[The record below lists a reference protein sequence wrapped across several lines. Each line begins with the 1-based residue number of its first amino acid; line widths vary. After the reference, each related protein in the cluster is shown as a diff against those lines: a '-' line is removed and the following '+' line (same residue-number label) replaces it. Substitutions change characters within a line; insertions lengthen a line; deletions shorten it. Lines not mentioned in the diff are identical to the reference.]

1 MSHPVSIT
9 DLLTAIG
16 SDNIKFQY
24 LATCMEG
31 IKGAK
36 GRNLI
41 TFGTDALTPSDVA
54 LNAGPSGLIIWVEG
68 DLMRQSLGD
77 IKSGNSLTF
86 GKVVEQ
92 RDELLKALERLSGDV
107 EALMKESGG
116 VYGLHQNGEPAPW
129 GELVAGGRHETWLL
143 SLSDAAEL
151 IAKLKAGA
159 A

>member
-92 RDELLKALERLSGDV
+92 RDELLKALEKLSGDV

-116 VYGLHQNGEPAPW
+116 VYGLHQNGEPATW

-143 SLSDAAEL
+143 SLSYAAEL

>member
-24 LATCMEG
+24 LATCMED

-54 LNAGPSGLIIWVEG
+54 LNTGPSGLIIWVEG
-68 DLMRQSLGD
+68 GLMRQSLGD

-92 RDELLKALERLSGDV
+92 RDGLLAALAEIDACFEAALIEGWNEAMAEDDMSRIKDIYCRRIDSARSIAVAALSG
-107 EALMKESGG
+107 
-116 VYGLHQNGEPAPW
+116 
-129 GELVAGGRHETWLL
+129 
-143 SLSDAAEL
+143 
-151 IAKLKAGA
+151 GA
-159 A
+159 V

>member
-92 RDELLKALERLSGDV
+92 RDELLKALEKLSGDV

>member
-1 MSHPVSIT
+1 MSHPISIT

-24 LATCMEG
+24 LATCMDG

-68 DLMRQSLGD
+68 DLMRQSLSD

-92 RDELLKALERLSGDV
+92 RDELLSLAERLVQWDIDYPVNCDNGYAGLKALD
-107 EALMKESGG
+107 
-116 VYGLHQNGEPAPW
+116 
-129 GELVAGGRHETWLL
+129 
-143 SLSDAAEL
+143 EL
-151 IAKLKAGA
+151 IRDNKAAIVKIKGEHSQQPNALLDDVYVKGGA

>member
-24 LATCMEG
+24 LTACMEG

-54 LNAGPSGLIIWVEG
+54 LNTGPSGLIVWVEG
-68 DLMRQSLGD
+68 DLMRQSLSD

-92 RDELLKALERLSGDV
+92 HDELLAALETLYRDYVQVMEAGRDRIMYLGGHCDPIDVMERGDPRLI
-107 EALMKESGG
+107 
-116 VYGLHQNGEPAPW
+116 
-129 GELVAGGRHETWLL
+129 
-143 SLSDAAEL
+143 DARKA
-151 IAKLKAGA
+151 IAKAKGGA

>member
-92 RDELLKALERLSGDV
+92 RDELLAALNDLTECYFETTG
-107 EALMKESGG
+107 
-116 VYGLHQNGEPAPW
+116 
-129 GELVAGGRHETWLL
+129 GELSTPRLAHHLAVYR
-143 SLSDAAEL
+143 DAINLVTKHKGCAS
-151 IAKLKAGA
+151 
-159 A
+159 

>member
-1 MSHPVSIT
+1 MSHQVSIT

-92 RDELLKALERLSGDV
+92 RDELLTALEALAECYCEAGNELSKSERAHHRAVYRD
-107 EALMKESGG
+107 ALSAIEK
-116 VYGLHQNGEPAPW
+116 
-129 GELVAGGRHETWLL
+129 
-143 SLSDAAEL
+143 
-151 IAKLKAGA
+151 AKAKGGA

>member
-1 MSHPVSIT
+1 MINPVSIT

-41 TFGTDALTPSDVA
+41 TFGTDALTPSDVV
-54 LNAGPSGLIIWVEG
+54 LNTGPSGLIIWVEG
-68 DLMRQSLGD
+68 DLIRQSLSD
-77 IKSGNSLTF
+77 IKSGNGLTF

-92 RDELLKALERLSGDV
+92 RDELLAALEKLSGDV

-129 GELVAGGRHETWLL
+129 GELVAGGRHEEWLL
-143 SLSDAAEL
+143 SLSDAGEL
-151 IAKLKAGA
+151 IAKIKAGA